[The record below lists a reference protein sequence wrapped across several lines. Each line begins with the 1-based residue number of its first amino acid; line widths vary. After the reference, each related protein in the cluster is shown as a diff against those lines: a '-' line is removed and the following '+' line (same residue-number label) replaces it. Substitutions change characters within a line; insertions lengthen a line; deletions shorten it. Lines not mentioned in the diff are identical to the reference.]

1 MKTVLVVDD
10 EPRIA
15 QLARDYLE
23 HAGFTVLLA
32 GDGKSGLQAVRTR
45 QPDLV
50 VLDLG
55 LPELDGLEVTRAI
68 RETSNLPIVMLTAR
82 DDELD
87 RVLGLELGADDY
99 ITKPFSPRELVARV
113 RAVLRRTERAATDPG
128 DRVVVGDL
136 ALDASRLRTS
146 VAGRSVELTPTEFSI
161 LLTMARQPGRIF
173 TRSQLLDAVRGVA
186 FESYERAIDAHVKN
200 IRRKLEP
207 EPHQPR
213 YVLTVYG
220 MGYRVAEPEEPAP

>member
-23 HAGFTVLLA
+23 HAGFAVLLA
-32 GDGKSGLQAVRTR
+32 GDGKSGLQAIRTR

-87 RVLGLELGADDY
+87 RILGLELGADDY

-113 RAVLRRTERAATDPG
+113 RAVLRRTERAAADPG

-136 ALDASRLRTS
+136 ALDAAIKVFKWHRRL
-146 VAGRSVELTPTEFSI
+146 AGD
-161 LLTMARQPGRIF
+161 GRK
-173 TRSQLLDAVRGVA
+173 RNA
-186 FESYERAIDAHVKN
+186 FLAFIYKGA
-200 IRRKLEP
+200 
-207 EPHQPR
+207 
-213 YVLTVYG
+213 
-220 MGYRVAEPEEPAP
+220 

>member
-1 MKTVLVVDD
+1 
-10 EPRIA
+10 
-15 QLARDYLE
+15 
-23 HAGFTVLLA
+23 
-32 GDGKSGLQAVRTR
+32 
-45 QPDLV
+45 

-87 RVLGLELGADDY
+87 RILGLELGADDY

-113 RAVLRRTERAATDPG
+113 RAVLRRTERAAADPG

-136 ALDASRLRTS
+136 ALDASRLRTT

-220 MGYRVAEPEEPAP
+220 MGYRIAEPEEPAP

>member
-1 MKTVLVVDD
+1 MKTILVVDD

-23 HAGFTVLLA
+23 HAGFAVVLA

-55 LPELDGLEVTRAI
+55 LPELDGLAVTRAI

-87 RVLGLELGADDY
+87 RILGLELGADDY

-113 RAVLRRTERAATDPG
+113 RAVLRRTERAAADPG
-128 DRVVVGDL
+128 DRVVVGEL
-136 ALDASRLRTS
+136 ALDASRLRTT
-146 VAGRSVELTPTEFSI
+146 VAGRSIELTPTEFSI